1 MFQIF
6 NDELAKK
13 KMRQKEKMFAE
24 LTKAKTEGNTKM
36 EIVKEFT
43 HK

>member
-1 MFQIF
+1 MFQIL
-6 NDELAKK
+6 NDQLAKK

-24 LTKAKTEGNTKM
+24 LIKEKTEGNIKM